1 MSLALAKIVKRGK
14 LEKLIELLNFEYAI
28 LQSIPQI
35 HIGRFEELKREL
47 GEGMNARNFDSGR
60 LFSEDLEIRWRKKGK
75 DEFYTLVISDNE
87 QTLDGYERR
96 ELEITNRH
104 SFYLWGEKEKTGG
117 MWYELRIPK
126 GWRYPAIG
134 RYAKIKVIEYEVR
147 GIPDEGGFYRFSGF
161 EGANK

>member
-87 QTLDGYERR
+87 QMLTGYDERK

-104 SFYLWGEKEKTGG
+104 SFYLWGEKAGDV
-117 MWYELRIPK
+117 WYELRIPK
-126 GWRYPAIG
+126 GWRYPVEDQ
-134 RYAKIKVIEYEVR
+134 YAKIKVIEYEVR
-147 GIPDEGGFYRFSGF
+147 GIPKEGEFYRFSGF
-161 EGANK
+161 EGAIK